1 MYSNVLGFMLFI
13 VLVFGFFF
21 FFKNASCFGECWGLG
36 FRVLFFFHLE
46 MISLATKERADFSQ
60 MPGPALFENCLVMGP
75 IGTLPSQSS
84 ELTLR

>member
-1 MYSNVLGFMLFI
+1 MLGAGI
-13 VLVFGFFF
+13 QGF
-21 FFKNASCFGECWGLG
+21 
-36 FRVLFFFHLE
+36 VFFHFE

-60 MPGPALFENCLVMGP
+60 MAGPALFENCLVMGP